1 MTDEYSLVIKDKETL
16 DLLSAYD
23 EAKRQEMALKA
34 LRVGLVALKNIETVG
49 NVDYVEKEFLKLS
62 ETFNKKL
69 EEADTLI
76 KDKLAK
82 NFDPKSGMMSQVLN
96 RYLGEGGE
104 LADLFDEENNSSA
117 TAKIKKILGEYFD
130 DEASTV
136 VRLLDPTNPKSPLNS
151 FREDILNRL
160 VEIEKEI
167 RGKEMAKAEAQKGT
181 QKGLVYEELVFC
193 ELEKI
198 ARIFGDTCLPVGK
211 EVGLIQDSLRGDIAI
226 TLNSASTGGA
236 TLKIIFE
243 AKDKSMYIND
253 LLDELEEAK
262 RNRGAGVA
270 VAVVSGKDT
279 LKDVKESIGAF
290 RDYQNNRSICVLDKE
305 VVDPTALE
313 VAYKLGRT
321 KLLLGLQVKEMK
333 SEAIDIVAINILI
346 EDILKKLKEFALIKS
361 TLTKATGTIDEAQ
374 DQIETMKNELT
385 VKLEELSEKAKP
397 PKK

>member
-130 DEASTV
+130 DEA
-136 VRLLDPTNPKSPLNS
+136 
-151 FREDILNRL
+151 
-160 VEIEKEI
+160 
-167 RGKEMAKAEAQKGT
+167 
-181 QKGLVYEELVFC
+181 
-193 ELEKI
+193 
-198 ARIFGDTCLPVGK
+198 
-211 EVGLIQDSLRGDIAI
+211 
-226 TLNSASTGGA
+226 
-236 TLKIIFE
+236 
-243 AKDKSMYIND
+243 
-253 LLDELEEAK
+253 
-262 RNRGAGVA
+262 
-270 VAVVSGKDT
+270 
-279 LKDVKESIGAF
+279 
-290 RDYQNNRSICVLDKE
+290 
-305 VVDPTALE
+305 
-313 VAYKLGRT
+313 
-321 KLLLGLQVKEMK
+321 
-333 SEAIDIVAINILI
+333 
-346 EDILKKLKEFALIKS
+346 
-361 TLTKATGTIDEAQ
+361 
-374 DQIETMKNELT
+374 
-385 VKLEELSEKAKP
+385 
-397 PKK
+397 